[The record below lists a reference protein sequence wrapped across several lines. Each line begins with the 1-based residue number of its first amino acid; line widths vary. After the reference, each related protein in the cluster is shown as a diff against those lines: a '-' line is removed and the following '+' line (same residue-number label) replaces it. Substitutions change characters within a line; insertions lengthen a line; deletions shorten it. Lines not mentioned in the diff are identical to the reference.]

1 MNVGTGITEEPV
13 LQPLLGDWP
22 SAALN
27 RLEREACIVRVIV
40 ASVRGS
46 APREPGACM
55 LVDSQ
60 GVVGTIG
67 GGNLEREAIAA
78 ARALMSA
85 ASGIDPIRISRVT
98 LGRDLAQCC
107 GGVVDLWLER
117 LTRDDRSWLAAA
129 ATSARAGCALLVT
142 RATRHTPDRTCPMSG
157 MSGHFDRVRF
167 EADEQGVPTLRER
180 IDAPTAPLWLY
191 GAGHVGRAVVRGLAE
206 LPFDVTWIDSRADLL
221 TGSVPANARTLH
233 TEDPAS
239 VANRAPASA
248 YHLVM
253 THDHGVDFDVC
264 RAILSRGE
272 FSWLGL
278 IGSASKAAK
287 FRARLARAGVASERI
302 ARLVCPIGVGGLT
315 SKLPAAIAASVTV
328 QLLQELEHVAERA
341 LFQAGE
347 AREPVKGAAHVTGTA
362 HVMGAPH
369 EDCPAEDCTSCRARQ
384 GAYR

>member
-1 MNVGTGITEEPV
+1 VNDVADIAEALV

-22 SAALN
+22 SAVLS
-27 RLEREACIVRVIV
+27 RLEREPCVVRVIV
-40 ASVRGS
+40 VSVRGS

-55 LVDSQ
+55 LVDSH
-60 GVVGTIG
+60 GVTGTIG
-67 GGNLEREAIAA
+67 GGNLEQEAIAA
-78 ARALMSA
+78 ARAQMNES
-85 ASGIDPIRISRVT
+85 SCVDPIRTCRMT

-107 GGVVDLWLER
+107 GGVVELWIER
-117 LTRDDRSWLAAA
+117 LTRADRGWLAAA
-129 ATSARAGCALLVT
+129 ADSARAGYALLVT
-142 RATRHTPDRTCPMSG
+142 RATRRVPDRTCLTSG
-157 MSGHFDRVRF
+157 LRGRFDRIRF

-221 TGSVPANARTLH
+221 TGSVPPNTRILH

-239 VANRAPASA
+239 RAAHAPASA

-253 THDHGVDFDVC
+253 THDHGLDFDVC
-264 RAILSRGE
+264 RGVLARGE
-272 FSWLGL
+272 FAWLGL

-341 LFQAGE
+341 LFEAGE
-347 AREPVKGAAHVTGTA
+347 VRAPVQAAHPPECA
-362 HVMGAPH
+362 
-369 EDCPAEDCTSCRARQ
+369 AEDCKSCRARQ
-384 GAYR
+384 GSYR